1 MTREKEI
8 QREKEITGKGGKRT
22 LVLIN
27 DDFHTF
33 DYVIEALIEICG
45 HTPEQAEQCAF
56 ITHFKG
62 RCGVSSGPYEV
73 VEPKKKALTER
84 HLRVIID

>member
-1 MTREKEI
+1 VTREKEI
-8 QREKEITGKGGKRT
+8 KKEKFVSDQSGTKI
-22 LVLIN
+22 LMLIN

-33 DYVIEALIEICG
+33 DYVISALMEVCG

-62 RCGVSSGPYEV
+62 KCDVARGAYEDLSGAR
-73 VEPKKKALTER
+73 KALTDRE
-84 HLRVIID
+84 LKAEIV